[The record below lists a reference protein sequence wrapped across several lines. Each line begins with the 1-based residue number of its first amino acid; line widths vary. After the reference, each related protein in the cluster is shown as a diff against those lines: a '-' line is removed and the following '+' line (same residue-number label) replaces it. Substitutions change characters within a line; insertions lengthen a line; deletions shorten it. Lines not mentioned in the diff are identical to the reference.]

1 MPSLVRDYET
11 RSLCDLAEV
20 GAFRY
25 ASHASTSAL
34 CCAYAV
40 DAGPVQ
46 LWLPG
51 QPVPPEFIE
60 AAANPDWT
68 VEAFNDQFETAV
80 ETLNLAPRLGWPVV
94 PLERHRCL
102 QAQTLAHA
110 LPATLKGAAGALSLT
125 HQKRDDGPM
134 HRMCKP
140 RRARKGEDPAG
151 TYWFDDVE
159 HTQALHSYCVG
170 DVEAERELA
179 GRLRPLCNREQKIW
193 QLDAKINQRG
203 IAIDRPLIEAASRII
218 DVALADIDRQIGEL
232 TDGVVVAASQVA
244 RLQRWSGLPSLGKEK
259 IATALAGNKLTP
271 LVRQVLQLRLEA
283 AQSATK
289 KVNTLL
295 AWCDTDNRVRG
306 TFRYHRAS
314 PGRWSGAGPQPQ
326 NLKKLNGLDIEP
338 AIEVIATGDY
348 RRVKEK
354 FGNPLAL
361 IGQCLRPMFVAAPR
375 HRLIGADFAG
385 IEARVLSWL
394 AGETWKLEAFE
405 AEDRGGPSVY
415 CVTAGRIYG
424 RDPKTITKD
433 SPEREVG
440 KRCELAFGYAGGLG
454 AWRKFEKFGTAT
466 GFSDSQV
473 ENFKMAWRRA
483 NPATVRF
490 WERLNTAAII
500 AVRTPGKIAEAGPVA
515 FRREDEFLFLRLP
528 SGRKVAYPFPKVIV
542 TGRGGYAVSF
552 KDASEGQW
560 RDCRYGHGAYGGLWC
575 ENVVQAVARDLLA
588 EALYRL
594 ENSGYPIVLHCHDE
608 AVAEVAQGQGS
619 TAEFSEIMTTLPRW
633 ATGLPIA
640 AESWESGRYIK

>member
-11 RSLCDLAEV
+11 RSRLDLTEV

-25 ASHASTSAL
+25 AADPSTSVL
-34 CCAYAV
+34 CCGFAV

-60 AAANPDWT
+60 AATNPDWT

-94 PLERHRCL
+94 QLERHRCL

-110 LPATLKGAAGALSLT
+110 LPATLKGAARALSLT

-140 RRARKGEDPAG
+140 RRARKGEDTAG

-159 HTQALHSYCVG
+159 HTQALHSYCIG
-170 DVEAERELA
+170 DVEAERELG

-193 QLDAKINQRG
+193 LLDAKINARG
-203 IAIDRPLIEAASRII
+203 IAIDRLLIEAASRII

-259 IATALAGNKLTP
+259 IATALASDKLTP
-271 LVRQVLQLRLEA
+271 QVRQVLQLRLDA

-289 KVNTLL
+289 KINTLL
-295 AWCDTDNRVRG
+295 AWCDTDNRIRG

-338 AIEVIATGDY
+338 AIKMIATGDY

-385 IEARVLSWL
+385 IEARVLAWL
-394 AGETWKLEAFE
+394 AGETWKIEAFE
-405 AEDRGGPSVY
+405 AEDHGGPSVY

-424 RDPKTITKD
+424 RDPKTITKE
-433 SPEREVG
+433 SPEREIG

-454 AWRKFEKFGTAT
+454 AWRKFEKFRTAT
-466 GFSDSQV
+466 GFSDPQV

-490 WERLNTAAII
+490 WEQLNTAAII

-528 SGRKVAYPFPKVIV
+528 SGRKVAYPFPKVII

-608 AVAEVAQGQGS
+608 AVAEVPQGQGS
-619 TAEFSEIMTTLPRW
+619 TVEFSEIMTTLPRW